1 MRVFGTSHVAG
12 ALPGVA
18 WQRPETMPSA
28 CLTTPPDVLVC
39 TRSVEWIAQQ
49 RFAAVQVAWV
59 EGTLSLALMRHL
71 AAPASLGGI
80 DFWVLPLADQAEAFR
95 TRYGLSPARF
105 LPCESAH
112 HDAGGEGAETDAR
125 CWERM
130 LRELLAG
137 ETTLVQRVVQHLA
150 ARRAAV
156 AHRIVTSEPRPPA
169 LAGRRGSVC
178 NASSRGMPVSKTDL
192 PTTMSPCSS
201 VRSVRSADGSSRTAV
216 VGPC

>member
-1 MRVFGTSHVAG
+1 
-12 ALPGVA
+12 
-18 WQRPETMPSA
+18 MPSA

-169 LAGRRGSVC
+169 LSEATWERLQRFVAWHAGQQDRPADNDVAMLVRALGPLRRRIV
-178 NASSRGMPVSKTDL
+178 TDRL
-192 PTTMSPCSS
+192 W
-201 VRSVRSADGSSRTAV
+201 